1 MCQNS
6 CRMGQAEKAEEK
18 AGEYRF
24 FHFYSVCLLG
34 EKALI
39 PLTPH
44 PRGDFQLYGDIV
56 FRPDTAQGLKRY
68 GFLFRISLAFSL
80 MRYPFIIEER
90 IW

>member
-1 MCQNS
+1 
-6 CRMGQAEKAEEK
+6 MGQAEKAEEK

-44 PRGDFQLYGDIV
+44 PRGDFQLCGDVV
-56 FRPDTAQGLKRY
+56 FRSDTAQKLKRY
-68 GFLFRISLAFSL
+68 GFLFSASLASFL
-80 MRYPFIIEER
+80 IIYPIVEER
-90 IW
+90 ER